1 MASSQPSRRIT
12 RQKRLQPA
20 QEADELPPQAKR
32 RHMGVEELAYTVIQA
47 LPGPRALHNLL
58 PLLEALTTA
67 EHLSDE
73 HRR

>member
-32 RHMGVEELAYTVIQA
+32 RQMGVEELAYTVIQA
-47 LPGPRALHNLL
+47 LQGPRAVHNLL
-58 PLLEALTTA
+58 PLLGALTTA